1 MNLNLKIRN
10 EELYKYDNDIDNDND
25 YNLLVDCKEQVKLNE
40 VHSHFSTSH
49 LLVKFKGF
57 TTTSG
62 TSTHDILND
71 NNEQNTF

>member
-1 MNLNLKIRN
+1 MNLNLKIIN

-40 VHSHFSTSH
+40 VYSSFSTSH
-49 LLVKFKGF
+49 LLVQFNGF
-57 TTTSG
+57 TTTLG

-71 NNEQNTF
+71 NNEWNTF